1 MSKKNKKIAAETHNT
16 LFAAV
21 KYDDES
27 PKVLAVFP
35 TLKAACTFIAAKLRD
50 RLRKDN
56 AAKRHMN
63 PQRRLEL
70 EIAARNAAKHTAN
83 EFKFGEETFCVWDFD
98 KPKKD
103 SKVGLEEAL
112 WEINRMAE
120 QRREVHER
128 MMPKY
133 YNPDFA
139 QLHYGAEMKAM
150 EEMRRRIVVLIQV
163 CTML

>member
-1 MSKKNKKIAAETHNT
+1 MLKNNT
-16 LFAAV
+16 TTQGKTQFAAV
-21 KYDDES
+21 KYDDEC

-50 RLRKDN
+50 RIKKDD

-70 EIAARNAAKHTAN
+70 EIAARNAAKHNAN
-83 EFKFGEETFCVWDFD
+83 EFTFGEETFCVWDFD

-112 WEINRMAE
+112 WEIDRMAE

-150 EEMRRRIVVLIQV
+150 EEMRRRLVVLIQV

>member
-1 MSKKNKKIAAETHNT
+1 MKKKTAAEVHTT

-21 KYDDES
+21 KYDDKC

-50 RLRKDN
+50 RIKKDD

-70 EIAARNAAKHTAN
+70 EIAERNAAKHNAN
-83 EFKFGEETFCVWDFD
+83 KFTFGEETYCVWDFD
-98 KPKKD
+98 KPKKET
-103 SKVGLEEAL
+103 KAGLEEAL
-112 WEINRMAE
+112 WEIDRMAE

-139 QLHYGAEMKAM
+139 QLHYGAEMKAID
-150 EEMRRRIVVLIQV
+150 EMRRRIVVLIQV
-163 CTML
+163 CNML